1 MALRGSTLLFV
12 AILIIGAKPAIASE
26 RLPAAFIPGILTGY
40 SITTWGQK
48 DGLPSAVIWAAV
60 QDLEGYLWL
69 GTNTGLVRFDGVRF
83 TEWQSL
89 GETPLLETPIR
100 ALTFSR
106 DGTLWVGYAEP
117 GGVSRIVGGQVT
129 HYGPAQGLPEGLVS
143 MLFEDPEGSIWAG
156 TREGLATIRGSQWE
170 RRGPG
175 LPAGP
180 AHSAH
185 VDTDGNLLVGTADG
199 VFRHTPGQHEFHRV
213 DTIGGAVRSIVADSS
228 GRIWVADPFSGFRA
242 LDERRPTGR
251 AIEDGRGNRL
261 LHDRRGNLWVGTRGQ
276 GLWRVR
282 PGTQLLEKSTALTGL
297 SNDGI
302 ESLLE
307 DREGNIWVT
316 TSDGLNRLTPHKVAQ
331 LVNLG
336 LVSGVQAT
344 PDGSAWIG
352 TVDTLIE
359 FAGGK
364 PDAPLKPEPLR
375 GPPLSAMY
383 ADPRGVLWLAT
394 SDGLTQFGRRGR
406 RQMIALSGALE
417 ASRVAAI
424 ASDGRGGVWLSDL
437 GHRVVR
443 WNHGRTEALTLP
455 SDLQTPRI
463 TSLQNDRKGQLWL
476 SFADGR
482 VAILAAD
489 GQLQTYG
496 PQHGLQAGIYRTLFD
511 DGAGTVWL
519 GGTEGLSRF
528 VDGRFQS
535 LSQTSGFPT
544 GSLIAIL
551 EDDARRFWIA
561 LEGIGVVRIARSEL
575 EDAFTRPSHRVR
587 YRIYDRSDGM
597 AGTPQW
603 FGASS
608 AARAKDG
615 RLWFVSGR
623 GATVIDPSSL
633 DDPPKATGPVRIEG
647 VIVNGQRISHGSS
660 TVLPPS
666 TTRLEIDYT
675 VLNLTSPIRTQ
686 FRYRLEGFDA
696 GWVAAGSR
704 RQAFYTNLPPGRY
717 RFRVVAGDQE
727 DGWDDSQGTVWGFTI
742 TPAFYQTTWF
752 YTAIVAMAGLVIAA
766 AWRFRLGQVRKEF
779 SLVLGER
786 ARLSREIHDTLL
798 QSMVGITLRFDAMA
812 NGLPPAESGTRD
824 QLIRIRKDVEA
835 DIREA
840 RQSIWNL
847 RSPKLAKLDL
857 ATALRE
863 AGEHAVDGHP
873 MRFEF
878 IVTGAPRRSDSRTE
892 EQLLRIGQESVL
904 NAIRHSGG
912 RIVTMELRYE
922 TGSIV
927 LLVSDDG
934 CGFEYDGARSRA
946 ADHYGMATMQERA
959 AEVGG
964 VCRIVSAPG
973 AGTRVEVVI
982 PTPAIQ

>member
-12 AILIIGAKPAIASE
+12 AILIIAAKPAIASE
-26 RLPAAFIPGILTGY
+26 RLPAASPPGILTGY

-89 GETPLLETPIR
+89 GETPLLEIPIR
-100 ALTFSR
+100 ALTVSR

-143 MLFEDPEGSIWAG
+143 MLFEDPSGNIWAG
-156 TREGLATIRGSQWE
+156 TREGLATIRGSRWE
-170 RRGPG
+170 HRGPG
-175 LPAGP
+175 LPDGP

-199 VFRHTPGQHEFHRV
+199 VFRYTPGQQEFHRV

-228 GRIWVADPFSGFRA
+228 GRIWVADPFSGLRP
-242 LDERRPTGR
+242 LDERPSGR

-282 PGTQLLEKSTALTGL
+282 PDTQLLEKSTALTGL

-344 PDGSAWIG
+344 PDGRAWIG

-364 PDAPLKPEPLR
+364 PGAPLEPKRLD
-375 GPPLSAMY
+375 GSPLSAMY
-383 ADPRGVLWLAT
+383 ADPRGVVWVAT
-394 SDGLTQFGRRGR
+394 PGGLSRFGRRGR
-406 RQMIALSGALE
+406 RQLIALGGALE

-455 SDLQTPRI
+455 ADLQTPRI

-482 VAILAAD
+482 IAILSAS

-511 DGAGTVWL
+511 DGTGTVWL
-519 GGTEGLSRF
+519 GGTDGLSRF
-528 VDGRFQS
+528 VDGRFET
-535 LSQTSGFPT
+535 LSRTSGFPT
-544 GSLIAIL
+544 GALIAIL

-561 LEGIGVVRIARSEL
+561 LEGVGVVRIARSEL
-575 EDAFTRPSHRVR
+575 ADAFARPSHRVR

-623 GATVIDPSSL
+623 GATVIDPGSL

-647 VIVNGQRISHGSS
+647 VIVNGQRISHGSA

-666 TTRLEIDYT
+666 TTRLEIAYT

-696 GWVAAGSR
+696 GWVSAGSR

-717 RFRVVAGDQE
+717 RFQVVAGDQE
-727 DGWDDSQGTVWGFTI
+727 DGWDDSPGTVWGFTI

-752 YTAIVAMAGLVIAA
+752 YATIVAMAALVIAG

-847 RSPKLAKLDL
+847 RSPKLAKFDL

-863 AGEHAVDGHP
+863 AGEHAVDGHS

-878 IVTGAPRRSDSRTE
+878 VVTGAPRRSNSRIE

-912 RIVTMELRYE
+912 RIVTMELGYE
-922 TGSIV
+922 AGSIV

-934 CGFEYDGARSRA
+934 CGFDYDEARSRA
-946 ADHYGMATMQERA
+946 ADHYGMTTMQERA
-959 AEVGG
+959 AGVGG

-973 AGTRVEVVI
+973 TGTRVEVVI
-982 PTPAIQ
+982 PTPTIE